1 MDERERS
8 IIAAHEV
15 GHAICSKVHGDK
27 RRVEEISLFAHGE
40 ALGVT
45 VSSQEDNDLPSESD
59 LRARLVA
66 LMGGR
71 AAEEILFQE
80 VTGGASNDFEAANGI
95 ATAMVTKWGMGRDP
109 EALDGGISGR
119 GILSFLVPTS
129 GHRSLPSEVQG
140 AATRAIR
147 AILDEAYAEASRTL
161 VANMDTLRRLAAY
174 LVEHERVDGTTFDE
188 LFDGVRL
195 VPNGEGEWRAAT
207 ARPRAWGEIVD
218 LAAHRTRPLL
228 VEEPAAIVA
237 AVVAAPAPVA
247 VTPTLEV
254 PLVAPAPLVG
264 ASHLDRPVPR
274 VATSRRLVVRWR
286 RRPVPP
292 ANANNA
298 AASAIGASPGDAPA
312 GAVAG
317 RSAVTGRRARHAAA
331 ELLHRAEAWLR
342 QSEAEGGL

>member
-1 MDERERS
+1 
-8 IIAAHEV
+8 
-15 GHAICSKVHGDK
+15 
-27 RRVEEISLFAHGE
+27 
-40 ALGVT
+40 
-45 VSSQEDNDLPSESD
+45 
-59 LRARLVA
+59 
-66 LMGGR
+66 MGGR

-218 LAAHRTRPLL
+218 LAAHRSRPPL
-228 VEEPAAIVA
+228 VDEPVAA
-237 AVVAAPAPVA
+237 AVVVAPPSPAAV
-247 VTPTLEV
+247 VTTPDV
-254 PLVAPAPLVG
+254 PLRAPGPAVG
-264 ASHLDRPVPR
+264 APQLERPTPR

-286 RRPVPP
+286 RKP
-292 ANANNA
+292 A
-298 AASAIGASPGDAPA
+298 AAISANRVAASPIGTAAGSATPGSVSTGSVTGPA
-312 GAVAG
+312 TS
-317 RSAVTGRRARHAAA
+317 RSAATGRRARHAAA
-331 ELLHRAEAWLR
+331 GLLHRAEAWLR

>member
-1 MDERERS
+1 
-8 IIAAHEV
+8 
-15 GHAICSKVHGDK
+15 
-27 RRVEEISLFAHGE
+27 
-40 ALGVT
+40 
-45 VSSQEDNDLPSESD
+45 
-59 LRARLVA
+59 
-66 LMGGR
+66 MGGR

-95 ATAMVTKWGMGRDP
+95 ATAMVTRWGMGRDP
-109 EALDGGISGR
+109 EEADGGISGR

-188 LFDGVRL
+188 LFDGIRL
-195 VPNGEGEWRAAT
+195 VPNCEGEWRAAT

-218 LAAHRTRPLL
+218 LAAHRSQPPLAGES
-228 VEEPAAIVA
+228 VGAAAAIVA
-237 AVVAAPAPVA
+237 EPAHVA
-247 VTPTLEV
+247 VSAAVEV
-254 PLVAPAPLVG
+254 PLLTLPSGPLINPPQPGRAVARPAPA
-264 ASHLDRPVPR
+264 
-274 VATSRRLVVRWR
+274 RRRVVRWR
-286 RRPVPP
+286 RRPGGGVAALSAAGSDTAAAP
-292 ANANNA
+292 AVGVASA
-298 AASAIGASPGDAPA
+298 AAS
-312 GAVAG
+312 
-317 RSAVTGRRARHAAA
+317 RSAATGRRARHAAA

>member
-1 MDERERS
+1 MPDVKGRRAILEVHARNKPLSALTDLDETARKTYGFSGAMLADLLNEAAIMAARRGGDVLDPEDIHAGWLKVAVGTSRRRSMDERERS

-15 GHAICSKVHGDK
+15 GHAICGKVHGDK
-27 RRVEEISLFAHGE
+27 RRVEEISLFAHGD

-109 EALDGGISGR
+109 DAADGGISGR

-188 LFDGVRL
+188 LFDGIRL
-195 VPNGEGEWRAAT
+195 VPNGEGEWRPSTALPRRRGEGVGPGAHR
-207 ARPRAWGEIVD
+207 ARP
-218 LAAHRTRPLL
+218 PLIS
-228 VEEPAAIVA
+228 E
-237 AVVAAPAPVA
+237 
-247 VTPTLEV
+247 
-254 PLVAPAPLVG
+254 
-264 ASHLDRPVPR
+264 
-274 VATSRRLVVRWR
+274 
-286 RRPVPP
+286 
-292 ANANNA
+292 
-298 AASAIGASPGDAPA
+298 PA
-312 GAVAG
+312 GAAVCLVTDATVVA
-317 RSAVTGRRARHAAA
+317 VP
-331 ELLHRAEAWLR
+331 
-342 QSEAEGGL
+342 